1 MFAKTKNRV
10 FVFDVA
16 PEMNE
21 DAENFYGT
29 DEKLDIHPTKH
40 GHATLARVFTRKI
53 QRAFKGLSGSVFGS
67 RKFNI

>member
-1 MFAKTKNRV
+1 MFAKQKTG
-10 FVFDVA
+10 FLFFDVA

-40 GHATLARVFTRKI
+40 GHATLARVFTE
-53 QRAFKGLSGSVFGS
+53 
-67 RKFNI
+67 KFNGLLKD

>member
-1 MFAKTKNRV
+1 MLS
-10 FVFDVA
+10 

-29 DEKLDIHPTKH
+29 DEKLDIPPK
-40 GHATLARVFTRKI
+40 ARARYAGKGVYRKI
-53 QRAFKGLSGSVFGS
+53 QRAFKGLSGSVLGS